1 MKKNILI
8 TGASGFIG
16 GYVLDNC
23 LKNNFNVY
31 AIFRNSKK
39 NVSFARKY
47 KKKIFPIFYNN
58 IYQIKNKLINCK
70 IDYVIHCATH
80 YIKKHVHN
88 DIENIIKSN
97 VLFSTILLDAVI
109 NIKIKKFIN
118 LGTVWQH
125 FNDTKNLAFNL
136 YAASKQ
142 SFECI
147 FNYYKDQYKKIK
159 FYNVL
164 LTDTFGVNDKR
175 KKLVPILV
183 KNYKKKDK
191 NRINIPK
198 NLTMNLVNVK
208 EVTNCLNILLKNNFK
223 SNNYIIK
230 SNQDVKIFDLINFLN
245 DKLEKKIK
253 INWLRN
259 TKNYKLRNTK
269 NYKIVKLNNFLR
281 KENNIN
287 EEILKLFNENNKN

>member
-1 MKKNILI
+1 LKKNILI
-8 TGASGFIG
+8 TGASGFVG
-16 GYVLDNC
+16 SHVLDDC
-23 LKNNFNVY
+23 LKNNFNIH
-31 AIFRNSKK
+31 AIFRHSKK
-39 NVSFARKY
+39 NVSFTKKY
-47 KKKIFPIFYNN
+47 KKQIFPIFYNN
-58 IYQIKNKLINCK
+58 IYEIKNKLTNCK

-80 YIKKHVHN
+80 YIKKHNHN

-97 VLFSTILLDAVI
+97 VLFSTILLDAVV

-147 FNYYKDQYKKIK
+147 FNYYKNQYTKIK

-164 LTDTFGVNDKR
+164 LTDTFGTNDKR
-175 KKLVPILV
+175 KKLIPTLL
-183 KNYKKKDK
+183 KNFNKKKPDK
-191 NRINIPK
+191 INIPK
-198 NLTMNLVNVK
+198 NLSMNLVNINN
-208 EVTNCLNILLKNNFK
+208 VTKCLNILLKNNFE

-230 SNQDVKIFDLINFLN
+230 SKQDVKVFNLINFLN
-245 DKLEKKIK
+245 NKLEKKINV
-253 INWLRN
+253 NWS
-259 TKNYKLRNTK
+259 KSTK
-269 NYKIVKLNNFLR
+269 NYKIIKLKNLLR

-287 EEILKLFNENNKN
+287 NEVLKLFNENNKN

>member
-1 MKKNILI
+1 LKKNILI

-16 GYVLDNC
+16 SHVLDDC

-31 AIFRNSKK
+31 AIFRNSEK

-47 KKKIFPIFYNN
+47 KKKILPIFYNN
-58 IYQIKNKLINCK
+58 IYQIKNKLINYK

-80 YIKKHVHN
+80 YIKRHVHN

-97 VLFSTILLDAVI
+97 VLFSTILLDAVV

-147 FNYYKDQYKKIK
+147 FNYYKNQYKKIK
-159 FYNVL
+159 FYNIL
-164 LTDTFGVNDKR
+164 LTDTFGANDKR

-183 KNYKKKDK
+183 KNYKNKDK
-191 NRINIPK
+191 NKIKIPK
-198 NLTMNLVNVK
+198 NLTMNLVNVN
-208 EVTNCLNILLKNNFK
+208 EVTKCLDILLKNNFE
-223 SNNYIIK
+223 SNNYVIK
-230 SNQDVKIFDLINFLN
+230 SNQDIKIFDLINFLN

-253 INWLRN
+253 VNWS
-259 TKNYKLRNTK
+259 RNTK
-269 NYKIVKLNNFLR
+269 NYKIIKLKNLLR

-287 EEILKLFNENNKN
+287 KEILKLFNENNKN

>member
-198 NLTMNLVNVK
+198 NLTMNLVNVN
-208 EVTNCLNILLKNNFK
+208 EVTNCLNILLKNNFE
-223 SNNYIIK
+223 SNNYVIK